1 MKIAIRQS
9 QKINA
14 RIHNS
19 RIAIRQRIAQ
29 LGLLLFLLLLPY
41 QQRFTPPPPVI
52 YHGDKSGV
60 GQAHVKKKYLHGRS
74 RTYNS
79 GTCNLG

>member
-9 QKINA
+9 QKINS

-29 LGLLLFLLLLPY
+29 LGLNICQIISVREYYNL
-41 QQRFTPPPPVI
+41 QD
-52 YHGDKSGV
+52 GDWVVLTSMG
-60 GQAHVKKKYLHGRS
+60 Y
-74 RTYNS
+74 
-79 GTCNLG
+79 

>member
-41 QQRFTPPPPVI
+41 QQRFTPPVI

>member
-9 QKINA
+9 QKINV

-41 QQRFTPPPPVI
+41 QQRFTPPPVI

>member
-9 QKINA
+9 QKINS

-29 LGLLLFLLLLPY
+29 LGSPRIGGSAERGSAEMSGFLESAQSQPSPN
-41 QQRFTPPPPVI
+41 FM
-52 YHGDKSGV
+52 
-60 GQAHVKKKYLHGRS
+60 A
-74 RTYNS
+74 
-79 GTCNLG
+79 